1 MYLIDDIFSAVDP
14 GVADHIYRACLSGL
28 LAERT
33 RVLCTHHTRFLAQAD
48 LVLCLQEGR
57 ITEAGPPQGT
67 EPAKSEVLERLTT
80 NAEVATV
87 LGSIPAS
94 SVESEGRQMK
104 QC

>member
-14 GVADHIYRACLSGL
+14 GVADHIYRACLGGL

-67 EPAKSEVLERLTT
+67 TSKFWDFLTAFLT
-80 NAEVATV
+80 GVKNE
-87 LGSIPAS
+87 L
-94 SVESEGRQMK
+94 K
-104 QC
+104 F

>member
-1 MYLIDDIFSAVDP
+1 VYLIDDIFSAVDP

-57 ITEAGPPQGT
+57 ITEAGPPQGA
-67 EPAKSEVLERLTT
+67 EPAQSGIFLTACLKGVK
-80 NAEVATV
+80 NAIQV
-87 LGSIPAS
+87 
-94 SVESEGRQMK
+94 
-104 QC
+104 